1 MKAEL
6 MVTDTASPIIL
17 FDGMCNLCSRAV
29 RVVLKRDRHKEFR
42 FAAMQSAA
50 GRELLKQH
58 GLPERGV
65 DYLVLV
71 EGGRAYVKSD
81 AVIRIASR
89 LTGPWR
95 CWAAVVRLVP
105 RFLRDFKYDFI
116 ARFRYRL
123 FGKRSSCLLA
133 PPGAAERFL

>member
-1 MKAEL
+1 
-6 MVTDTASPIIL
+6 
-17 FDGMCNLCSRAV
+17 MCNLCSRAV
-29 RVVLKRDRHKEFR
+29 RIVLERDKAKVFR

-71 EGGRAYVKSD
+71 EGGWAHTKSD

-123 FGKRSSCLLA
+123 FGKRKACLLTS
-133 PPGAAERFL
+133 PDAAERFL